1 MQLKGDWV
9 MIRTPDGPVNPAG
22 SRLPRT
28 TYESPVD
35 VAAGFEQMSCS
46 RGGHARGWHNIPKS
60 GTCKYVCCRRLGSI
74 DVKVACDDNRLRGV
88 INGSVLQDLVQL
100 RKAQFIIG
108 AALQV
113 KVVADN

>member
-1 MQLKGDWV
+1 

-22 SRLPRT
+22 VRLHRP

-35 VAAGFEQMSCS
+35 VAASFEQMSRS
-46 RGGHARGWHNIPKS
+46 RGSYARGWHNIPKS
-60 GTCKYVCCRRLGSI
+60 GTCQCVCSRRLGSI
-74 DVKVACDDNRLRGV
+74 DVKVACDDNRLSGV

-113 KVVADN
+113 EVVADS